1 MSIKELTGHPCVAGY
16 YPNIDSLASAII
28 ANLQKQS
35 EADCHKILI
44 DPYVKDDERQAFQK
58 ACEQHHYQLI
68 EKDAALFFK
77 ENDCAAFI
85 VAYPNCE
92 GNIED
97 YSDLSESL
105 KEQQIRLI
113 MSCQTEALPLLKSPK
128 QMGADIAYG
137 QLQPYWL
144 TCGEKTFADETS
156 VDENPL
162 SISKEE
168 AARMHGLCAY
178 LNDAL
183 EVYGYEQEN
192 NAFFNTL
199 KIRLP
204 ENCSQEDFKQLAA
217 DYELDY
223 QACQDDFILISI
235 SKDDDSE
242 SLEAI
247 IECLAEAG
255 DNFGVPVD
263 EEDWGSICALD
274 GSLLR

>member
-28 ANLQKQS
+28 SKLQQQTKS
-35 EADCHKILI
+35 DCHKILI

-113 MSCQTEALPLLKSPK
+113 ISCQTEALPLLKSPE

-137 QLQPYWL
+137 QQQPYWL
-144 TCGEKTFADETS
+144 TCGEKTFTNETS
-156 VDENPL
+156 VDEKPL

-204 ENCSQEDFKQLAA
+204 ENCNQEDFKQLAA

-235 SKDDDSE
+235 NKDDDSE

>member
-1 MSIKELTGHPCVAGY
+1 MSINELTGHSYFAGN
-16 YPNIDSLASAII
+16 YPNLGSLALAII
-28 ANLQKQS
+28 SKLQQQTKS
-35 EADCHKILI
+35 DCHKILI

-137 QLQPYWL
+137 QGQQHWL
-144 TCGEKTFADETS
+144 TCDEKNFADETS
-156 VDENPL
+156 LDEKPL

-223 QACQDDFILISI
+223 QVCQDDFILISI

-263 EEDWGSICALD
+263 EEDWCSICALD